1 MFTSFNILTLFS
13 LWDVNFLGK
22 SNKAVCEKLLMH
34 GLVLQET
41 FEKDRALSSILLNR
55 VLSRYFRDFHNIF
68 SAGCLDV
75 TQLKGNLFIII
86 FLLPASNL
94 PNTYFIM

>member
-13 LWDVNFLGK
+13 LWDANFLGK

-41 FEKDRALSSILLNR
+41 FEKDRALSSIVLNR

-68 SAGCLDV
+68 SSGCLDV
-75 TQLKGNLFIII
+75 AQL
-86 FLLPASNL
+86 
-94 PNTYFIM
+94 